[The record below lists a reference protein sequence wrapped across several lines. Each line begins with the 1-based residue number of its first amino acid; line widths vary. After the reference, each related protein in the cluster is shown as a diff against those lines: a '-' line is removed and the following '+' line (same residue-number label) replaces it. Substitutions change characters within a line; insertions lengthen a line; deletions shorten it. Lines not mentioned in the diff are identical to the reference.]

1 MRYRLSSLFLG
12 SLLSSFALF
21 GAGCSSTEPL
31 EERIVELNWQ
41 LDSAEQASEQA
52 TVDKRLAEKELELA
66 TKEGKVLKEKL
77 ALAYDALREARTR
90 LDERL
95 PDRVN
100 QLAESHQP
108 GEKKLEISQYGG
120 VVLESGVLF
129 KAGRH
134 ELTTAG
140 RRALEPLVATLLKD
154 EYDDYEIE
162 VAGHSDTDPIRRTKS
177 RYRDNWDLAAMRANS
192 VRRFLVEKGVP
203 TDRLSTSSWGFHRPI
218 EKGNKAHNRRVEIM
232 LRKKMVALPASAVRQ
247 DK

>member
-1 MRYRLSSLFLG
+1 MLKRLSPFFFLM
-12 SLLSSFALF
+12 ALYTS
-21 GAGCSSTEPL
+21 GCSSTEPL
-31 EERIVELNWQ
+31 EARIVELNWQ
-41 LDSAEQASEQA
+41 LDASEQASEQA
-52 TVDKRLAEKELELA
+52 TVDKRLAERELELA
-66 TKEGKVLKEKL
+66 QKDSRVQKEKL

-129 KAGRH
+129 MAGHHDLTAAGR
-134 ELTTAG
+134 L
-140 RRALEPLVATLLKD
+140 ALEPLVATLLKD

-162 VAGHSDTDPIRRTKS
+162 LAGHSDADPIKRTKG

-192 VRRFLVEKGVP
+192 VRLFLIEKGVQSE
-203 TDRLSTSSWGFHRPI
+203 RLSLSSWGYHRPI
-218 EKGNKAHNRRVEIM
+218 EAGNKAHNRRVEIM
-232 LRKKMVALPASAVRQ
+232 LRKKLAALPASAPRGE
-247 DK
+247 